1 MSNNGMAWWQRLWR
15 FAKRLLLFL
24 FIFQFIYIILLRWV
38 NPPLTI
44 TQLASWITGNGCKR
58 KYVSA
63 AAISR
68 NAKLAFIA
76 SEDQLFADHNGFD
89 YKSIEKAMK
98 HNSKN
103 KSLRGASTISQ
114 QTAKNVFLWQGRSW
128 FRKGLEI
135 YFTFMI
141 ELIWGKHRIL
151 EVYLNMAEMGKGIFG
166 IEAAAQQ
173 NFRKPAARLSLP
185 EAAMIAA
192 CLPNPKKYT
201 IKPMS
206 RAVSVRY
213 PWIIKQAANLDGD
226 EDLEPIITDP
236 PVKK

>member
-1 MSNNGMAWWQRLWR
+1 
-15 FAKRLLLFL
+15 
-24 FIFQFIYIILLRWV
+24 
-38 NPPLTI
+38 
-44 TQLASWITGNGCKR
+44 
-58 KYVSA
+58 
-63 AAISR
+63 
-68 NAKLAFIA
+68 
-76 SEDQLFADHNGFD
+76 
-89 YKSIEKAMK
+89 
-98 HNSKN
+98 
-103 KSLRGASTISQ
+103 
-114 QTAKNVFLWQGRSW
+114 
-128 FRKGLEI
+128 
-135 YFTFMI
+135 MI

-151 EVYLNMAEMGKGIFG
+151 EVYMNVAETGKGIFG
-166 IEAAAQQ
+166 IDAAAQQ

-206 RAVSVRY
+206 RAVSIRY